1 MRGRAGVQRQR
12 SPSPLRSGFEIVE
25 QVRVTPKRL
34 VFNAKGGYDSII
46 LSNDSTGVKY
56 AYKVMSTDNDFFKFT
71 PIIGFLS
78 ASTAVKIHVLR
89 ERGPQASGDR
99 CEILLKRVDQN
110 IKDPV
115 AVFVGKTVPDCILQV
130 ELLTR

>member
-25 QVRVTPKRL
+25 QVRASPKRL
-34 VFNAKGGYDSII
+34 VFNAKGGYDAFI

-56 AYKVMSTDNDFFKFT
+56 GFKIMSTDNDFFKFT

-78 ASTAVKIHVLR
+78 ASSAVKIHVLR

-99 CEILLKRVDQN
+99 CEILFKRVDRN
-110 IKDPV
+110 MNDPV
-115 AVFVGKTVPDCILQV
+115 AVFAGKPVPDCILQV
-130 ELLTR
+130 ELVTR